1 MRNVRNMGKRQR
13 IWVEMYWPTLSRQY
27 LSVWKISGRQ
37 TAKASLIFALHTDA
51 FICDWRVYVAYQKDY
66 QLLEQRDIRFNNLQT
81 DFLMRLE
88 RFFVQKPLNCN
99 SYLLVKNKIQ
109 VKGALTWSLLLHI
122 FLSSRRWK
130 REQQKSKEKYAKTHF
145 HYWTRHRF
153 LLQKHQSWRKPT
165 AIHIIP

>member
-1 MRNVRNMGKRQR
+1 MRNVINLGEKL
-13 IWVEMYWPTLSRQY
+13 WVEMYWPTLSRQCG
-27 LSVWKISGRQ
+27 KHQ

-153 LLQKHQSWRKPT
+153 LLQKHQSWRKPS